1 MKGDPLRFIHFSG
14 YGATIEKCMNDWLP
28 EGDHPFRKLYSEY
41 SKLHDKNNEDGVS
54 KTPWSYSQYY
64 SGEKID
70 DKLRVEYRK
79 NNDVMFSI
87 DDPFALNNNDVK
99 KMLRLKKENNTS
111 KVLNSLKDNG
121 IKVTFSKILGH
132 LKNKGK

>member
-1 MKGDPLRFIHFSG
+1 
-14 YGATIEKCMNDWLP
+14 
-28 EGDHPFRKLYSEY
+28 
-41 SKLHDKNNEDGVS
+41 
-54 KTPWSYSQYY
+54 
-64 SGEKID
+64 
-70 DKLRVEYRK
+70 
-79 NNDVMFSI
+79 MFSI